1 MNSARFALLAGLVLA
16 TSRIAAAQDVPG
28 EQFVIIPLRV
38 HVLTSADIDQAN
50 CKMTEADAA
59 RVVGNINAIWRKA
72 GIHFGVESILREP
85 VVQRE
90 RFLIVAGLGGGQ
102 VGPNDLRILL
112 PRACA
117 PPTACTSISS
127 TISRSTAPSWA
138 TTSCSPTSRPR
149 STRSTEG
156 ARTR

>member
-1 MNSARFALLAGLVLA
+1 MAM
-16 TSRIAAAQDVPG
+16 SRIAAAQDVPA

-38 HVLTSADIDQAN
+38 HVLTSTDIDQAD
-50 CKMTEADAA
+50 CKMTEAEAA
-59 RVVGNINAIWRKA
+59 RVVGNINAIWHKA

-90 RFLIVAGLGGGQ
+90 RFLIVADLGGGQ
-102 VGPNDLRILL
+102 VAPNDLRVLL
-112 PRACA
+112 PRASRA
-117 PPTACTSISS
+117 SKACTSISS

-138 TTSCSPTSRPR
+138 TMSCSPTSRPR